1 MELQKQHLVTG
12 PSLCCQPSVA
22 STRWQVAGPSPGTPT
37 RKLSRTVLGSPS
49 SPARKIIITVTVTHS
64 NSTVLWPSGT
74 GCTTG
79 FPSSFC
85 PSSFSLANLSE
96 GLFENPDFQEKVVNG
111 IHPQDSWQSVDG
123 WDPLN
128 SKQETWHRNPAGPEW
143 WGFKMLSVPLSLSFH
158 AFSVTP
164 TALSV
169 SQLLQSW

>member
-1 MELQKQHLVTG
+1 MLPAICRFNELTG
-12 PSLCCQPSVA
+12 CRA
-22 STRWQVAGPSPGTPT
+22 F
-37 RKLSRTVLGSPS
+37 SRYSNTEALQNGLGL
-49 SPARKIIITVTVTHS
+49 TLLTCEENNHHS
-64 NSTVLWPSGT
+64 NCDTLKLNRA
-74 GCTTG
+74 
-79 FPSSFC
+79 
-85 PSSFSLANLSE
+85 LAFWHRLYHRLSE
-96 GLFENPDFQEKVVNG
+96 QFLPFFLLFGKPERRSVRKPRLSGKGCQW
-111 IHPQDSWQSVDG
+111 HSSPQDSWQSVDG